1 MKRAPG
7 FQRKSIQ
14 CPRCHQLISL
24 NSDVCINCGLARP
37 GLYTSIPVLGEL
49 LSGELSFVNGI
60 TLACFSLYVLALT
73 LDVTSIRIT
82 GSPFAVLS
90 PSSEAL
96 YRLGMGGLIPWQE
109 GRWWSF
115 ITATYL
121 HGGILHIA
129 FNMLWL
135 RRIGALVEELFGASR
150 FWIIYTLSGL
160 FGALV
165 SFWSGTLL
173 FVGASGSIFGLL
185 GALIYYGRSRGGVFG
200 SSIFRQMAIWAAIG
214 FVFGLMM
221 PGVDNWGHIGGFA
234 AGILLAWI
242 LQYNDKARQS
252 FVQHILACAILV
264 GVMICFGFMFVLFF

>member
-1 MKRAPG
+1 M
-7 FQRKSIQ
+7 
-14 CPRCHQLISL
+14 
-24 NSDVCINCGLARP
+24 
-37 GLYTSIPVLGEL
+37 
-49 LSGELSFVNGI
+49 NGI
-60 TLACFSLYVLALT
+60 TLACFSLYVLALM
-73 LDVTSIRIT
+73 LDITNIRIT
-82 GSPFAVLS
+82 GSPLSILS

-135 RRIGALVEELFGASR
+135 RRIGPLVEELFGASR

-160 FGALV
+160 FGALA
-165 SFWSGTLL
+165 SFWSGTFL

-200 SSIFRQMAIWAAIG
+200 SSIFRQMGLWAAIG
-214 FVFGLMM
+214 FLFGLTM
-221 PGVDNWGHIGGFA
+221 PGVDNWSHLGGFV
-234 AGILLAWI
+234 AGLLLAWI
-242 LQYNDKARQS
+242 LAYNEKARQS
-252 FVQHILACAILV
+252 FSQHVLASVVLV
-264 GVMICFGFMFVLFF
+264 GVLICFGFMFVHFF